1 MYKRRNGWASQ
12 NARRLPCLLLFIF
25 LACNSQS
32 EKHEASLPA
41 SFGFGRPASDSL
53 IASMDEDVRPDG
65 KGLPAGSG
73 TVSVGLIVYA
83 AKCASCHGKTG
94 TEGPQSRLVA
104 PIGDSLKEKAIGNYW
119 PYSTTLFDYI
129 KRAMPYASPGSLTN
143 NEVYSLCAYLL
154 WANKIIDSTAY
165 LNAGN
170 LYKVAMPARQSF
182 IPDDR
187 RGGPEIR

>member
-1 MYKRRNGWASQ
+1 MYKRQTGWAFDCVSHFSY
-12 NARRLPCLLLFIF
+12 LLLFAF
-25 LACNSQS
+25 LACNSES
-32 EKHEASLPA
+32 KKHEANWPA

-73 TVSVGLIVYA
+73 TVSAGLIVYA
-83 AKCASCHGKTG
+83 AKCASCHGEKG
-94 TEGPQSRLVA
+94 TEGPQNRLVA
-104 PIGDSLKEKAIGNYW
+104 PIGDSIKEKAIGNYW
-119 PYSTTLFDYI
+119 PYATTLFDYI
-129 KRAMPYASPGSLTN
+129 KRTMPYASPGSLTN

-154 WANKIIDSTAY
+154 WANKIIDSTTH